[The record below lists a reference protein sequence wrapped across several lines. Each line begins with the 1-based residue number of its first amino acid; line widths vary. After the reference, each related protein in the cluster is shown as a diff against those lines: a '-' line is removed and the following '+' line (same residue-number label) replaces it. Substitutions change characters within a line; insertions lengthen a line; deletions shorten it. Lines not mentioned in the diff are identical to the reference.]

1 MKKIMFN
8 DKFGLTKAVLEGRK
22 TMTRRIIP
30 PIEIDWNRR
39 GKVTLPISCFRNGYL
54 FMDTNSIVNDLR
66 EYIAPRKYQPKYDQ
80 GDVVAV
86 AQPYKD
92 VFTNGL
98 VNPFVAKAGWT
109 NKMFVRS
116 EYMPRQIR
124 ITAVRVE
131 RLQDI
136 SDEDCMR
143 EGIRK
148 VSPLRSLICLNA
160 STYQIDGP
168 GCENT
173 HYTAPRGAFA
183 ALIDKVSGKGTWQSN
198 PWVFVYEFELVKE
211 D

>member
-1 MKKIMFN
+1 MFN
-8 DKFGLTKAVLEGRK
+8 DRYGLTQAVLEGRK

-39 GKVTLPISCFRNGYL
+39 GKVTLPISCFRNGYP
-54 FMDTNSIVNDLR
+54 FMDTNSIVNDLG

-109 NKMFVRS
+109 NKMFVKADL
-116 EYMPRQIR
+116 MPHQIR
-124 ITAVRVE
+124 ITNVRIE

-136 SDEDCMR
+136 SYEDCVK
-143 EGIRK
+143 EG
-148 VSPLRSLICLNA
+148 VWEAQQVNYTS
-160 STYQIDGP
+160 IDGIP
-168 GCENT
+168 FSPCE
-173 HYTAPRGAFA
+173 AFA

-198 PWVFVYEFELVKE
+198 PWVFVYKFELVK
-211 D
+211 